1 MLNAALLENDIYSS
15 GTKKKSKGSNIY
27 ERNKVKQNFGKKCF
41 FLYEAILEKVMY
53 FVKYSNMISNMEM
66 IVH

>member
-15 GTKKKSKGSNIY
+15 GTKKKSKGSTIY
-27 ERNKVKQNFGKKCF
+27 ERNKVKQNFGKKY

-53 FVKYSNMISNMEM
+53 FVKYSDVISNMEM

>member
-15 GTKKKSKGSNIY
+15 GTKKKSKGSTIY
-27 ERNKVKQNFGKKCF
+27 ERNKVRKIFGKKC

-53 FVKYSNMISNMEM
+53 SLKYSKMISNME
-66 IVH
+66 IIGH

>member
-15 GTKKKSKGSNIY
+15 GTKKKSKGSTIY

-41 FLYEAILEKVMY
+41 LYEAILDKVMY
-53 FVKYSNMISNMEM
+53 FVIYSNMISNMEM

>member
-15 GTKKKSKGSNIY
+15 GTKKKSKGSTIY

-41 FLYEAILEKVMY
+41 FVWGYTRKSYL
-53 FVKYSNMISNMEM
+53 SC
-66 IVH
+66 